1 MDPQC
6 YECCEYWIRKTSE
19 FYLAYN
25 LAKQE
30 GSSDQEANDYANQV
44 WGMGNHSESDKPSL
58 PEKKATFKSQQ
69 QYMVSS
75 EWLMANNQLKEEKAS
90 KMKYKQSS
98 DGDGESSIMSMMTTE
113 NGSQS
118 KSDKFD
124 ENDVKMTTVGGGGDK
139 SLCLSEPD
147 SSGDEERTEQRVTN
161 KKENFSVESVGKFTL
176 FGDVEEEKENS
187 SQKLLALV
195 GNLERMKDVWKE
207 KPNTSNYANV
217 SHEDN
222 SKTDDKK
229 RTKMIQ
235 YASKPSKSKTPQ
247 SNNNSNLESISKL
260 LAAGEGVTEE
270 QAEGSDED
278 TKPTTDMENNPIVQE
293 NNESS
298 SSIQDLFPGQSS
310 YLQEEMFS
318 DQSSILQ
325 EEMFNGQP
333 SIFQEDM
340 ITDQVQ
346 IMFPDQ
352 SSSLFTLTYGESNQE
367 EVVADSTFFSS
378 QQIDSMLDDIIVDA
392 KNITTSEIQVN

>member
-1 MDPQC
+1 
-6 YECCEYWIRKTSE
+6 
-19 FYLAYN
+19 
-25 LAKQE
+25 
-30 GSSDQEANDYANQV
+30 
-44 WGMGNHSESDKPSL
+44 MGKHSESDKPSL
-58 PEKKATFKSQQ
+58 PEKKATFKSHQE
-69 QYMVSS
+69 YMFSS
-75 EWLMANNQLKEEKAS
+75 EWFTDNNQLKEEKAS
-90 KMKYKQSS
+90 KMKFKQSR

-161 KKENFSVESVGKFTL
+161 KKENFSAESVGKFTL
-176 FGDVEEEKENS
+176 FGDVEEEIENS
-187 SQKLLALV
+187 SQKLLALA

-229 RTKMIQ
+229 RTKKIQ
-235 YASKPSKSKTPQ
+235 SASKPSKSKTPQ
-247 SNNNSNLESISKL
+247 SSNNTNLASISKL

-270 QAEGSDED
+270 QAEGSDE
-278 TKPTTDMENNPIVQE
+278 
-293 NNESS
+293 
-298 SSIQDLFPGQSS
+298 
-310 YLQEEMFS
+310 MFS
-318 DQSSILQ
+318 EQSSILQ
-325 EEMFNGQP
+325 EEIFNGQP

-367 EVVADSTFFSS
+367 EVVADSTFSS

>member
-44 WGMGNHSESDKPSL
+44 WGMGNHSESDKPSQ

-176 FGDVEEEKENS
+176 FGDVEEGGGGW
-187 SQKLLALV
+187 V
-195 GNLERMKDVWKE
+195 
-207 KPNTSNYANV
+207 
-217 SHEDN
+217 
-222 SKTDDKK
+222 
-229 RTKMIQ
+229 
-235 YASKPSKSKTPQ
+235 
-247 SNNNSNLESISKL
+247 
-260 LAAGEGVTEE
+260 
-270 QAEGSDED
+270 
-278 TKPTTDMENNPIVQE
+278 
-293 NNESS
+293 
-298 SSIQDLFPGQSS
+298 
-310 YLQEEMFS
+310 
-318 DQSSILQ
+318 
-325 EEMFNGQP
+325 
-333 SIFQEDM
+333 
-340 ITDQVQ
+340 
-346 IMFPDQ
+346 
-352 SSSLFTLTYGESNQE
+352 
-367 EVVADSTFFSS
+367 
-378 QQIDSMLDDIIVDA
+378 
-392 KNITTSEIQVN
+392 